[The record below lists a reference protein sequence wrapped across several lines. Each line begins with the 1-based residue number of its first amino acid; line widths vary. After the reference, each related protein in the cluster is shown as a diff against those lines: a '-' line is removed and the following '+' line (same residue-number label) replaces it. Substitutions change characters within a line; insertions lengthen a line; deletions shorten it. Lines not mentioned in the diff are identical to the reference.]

1 LEQIMDNLADAPR
14 MISDETVNHG
24 IVSRR
29 GVVALHLALLF
40 AIVGFTSWLGY
51 IGFIASDD
59 GSYSEAAIGWLDH
72 FPYVGIN
79 HWGLRHTVV
88 LPVALSFWLG
98 GVSELT
104 MMLPTKVYLLLLILL
119 TYGCLT
125 RMVEHRT
132 ALLASA
138 LIALT
143 PIFILPSS
151 PSDDLVECFFVV
163 ASVWA
168 FYFGSGTRISPALLV
183 LSGICGGLAFVT
195 RETGGIVALFYGI
208 LFLLGWRLPRAY
220 FFLIAGGFLTVVAID
235 TVYLARMTGD
245 PLYRFHI
252 SMGAVSSDN
261 PLRPDTTAAL
271 SLRNG
276 LDSAG
281 LIAAPRL
288 IEPVLML
295 FTAHQFGPLFFFVI
309 PAGLWLWK
317 NRRSQESQI
326 DVAFQWGLLGLTW
339 FLTLSYVL
347 IILYVDPRYY
357 TVTVYSGVLVVALW
371 LRTLTVQRISYG
383 LIALLS
389 VGNLL
394 MIHLDNKNLI
404 FGEKTLVAVARVS
417 DEPIYTDPAT
427 LNGAKFLLK
436 YTATG
441 HNVIAGLTPA
451 GGLFFYN
458 SSPTRREFYRDSA
471 GKFEPRAT
479 WTLLRSFDEEP
490 KLSARILRASG
501 LEAVLPVGVAQ
512 KLDPPLHHCY
522 LYRSP
527 PRE

>member
-1 LEQIMDNLADAPR
+1 
-14 MISDETVNHG
+14 
-24 IVSRR
+24 
-29 GVVALHLALLF
+29 
-40 AIVGFTSWLGY
+40 
-51 IGFIASDD
+51 
-59 GSYSEAAIGWLDH
+59 
-72 FPYVGIN
+72 
-79 HWGLRHTVV
+79 
-88 LPVALSFWLG
+88 
-98 GVSELT
+98 

-163 ASVWA
+163 ASVWT
-168 FYFGSGTRISPALLV
+168 FYFGSGTRISPTLLV
-183 LSGICGGLAFVT
+183 LSGICGGLAFVA
-195 RETGGIVALFYGI
+195 RETGGIVALFYGT

-220 FFLIAGGFLTVVAID
+220 FFLIACGFLTVVAID

-252 SMGAVSSDN
+252 SMGAVTSDN
-261 PLRPDTTAAL
+261 PLDPKSVVQYPVQD
-271 SLRNG
+271 G
-276 LDSAG
+276 LNYIG

-288 IEPVLML
+288 IQPILVL
-295 FTAHQFGPLFFFVI
+295 FTAHQFGPLFLFVI

-317 NRRSQESQI
+317 NRRRQDPQFEI
-326 DVAFQWGLLGLTW
+326 ALLWGPLGLVW
-339 FLTLSYVL
+339 FMTLSYVL
-347 IILYVDPRYY
+347 VVLYVDPRYY
-357 TVTVYSGVLVVALW
+357 MVTVYSGVLVVALW
-371 LRTLTVQRISYG
+371 LRALTLQRIAFG

-394 MIHLDNKNLI
+394 MIYLDNKSLI
-404 FGEKTLVAVARVS
+404 FGEKTLVAVARAS

-441 HNVIAGLTPA
+441 HNVIAGSAPA

-458 SSPTRREFYRDSA
+458 SLPTRREFYRDSA
-471 GKFEPRAT
+471 GKFKPHAT
-479 WTLLRSFDEEP
+479 WTLLRSFDEES
-490 KLSARILRASG
+490 KFSARILRASG

-522 LYRSP
+522 LYRLP
-527 PRE
+527 PSE

>member
-1 LEQIMDNLADAPR
+1 MENLADAPR
-14 MISDETVNHG
+14 MILDKTADQRV
-24 IVSRR
+24 VPWRR
-29 GVVALHLALLF
+29 TAALDVALLAAL
-40 AIVGFTSWLGY
+40 VGFTSWLGY
-51 IGFIASDD
+51 VGFIASDD

-79 HWGLRHTVV
+79 HWGLRHAVV
-88 LPVALSFWLG
+88 LPVALSFWVG

-119 TYGCLT
+119 TYGCLS
-125 RMVEHRT
+125 RLIERRT

-151 PSDDLVECFFVV
+151 PSDDPVECFFVV
-163 ASVWA
+163 ASLWA
-168 FYFGSGTRISPALLV
+168 FYFGSGARTSVTLLF
-183 LSGICGGLAFVT
+183 LSGICAGLAFVT
-195 RETGGIVALFYGI
+195 RETSAIIALFYGI

-220 FFLIAGGFLTVVAID
+220 FFLIAGGFLAVLAID
-235 TVYLARMTGD
+235 TVYLASMTGD

-252 SMGAVSSDN
+252 SMGAVTSDN
-261 PLRPDTTAAL
+261 PLDAKSAAEYPVQ
-271 SLRNG
+271 NG
-276 LDSAG
+276 LNYFG

-288 IEPVLML
+288 IQPILAL
-295 FTAHQFGPLFFFVI
+295 FTAHQFGPIFFFLI

-317 NRRSQESQI
+317 NRDRPEPRFEIAILWS
-326 DVAFQWGLLGLTW
+326 LLGLVW
-339 FLTLSYVL
+339 FMTLSYVL
-347 IILYVDPRYY
+347 VVVYVAPRYY

-371 LRTLTVQRISYG
+371 LRTLTLQRISYS
-383 LIALLS
+383 LIALLA

-394 MIHLDNKNLI
+394 MIYLDNKNLI
-404 FGEKTLVAVARVS
+404 FGEKTLVAVARAS
-417 DEPIYTDPAT
+417 GEPIYTDPAT

-441 HNVIAGLTPA
+441 HNVIAGLAPA

-490 KLSARILRASG
+490 KLSALILRASG